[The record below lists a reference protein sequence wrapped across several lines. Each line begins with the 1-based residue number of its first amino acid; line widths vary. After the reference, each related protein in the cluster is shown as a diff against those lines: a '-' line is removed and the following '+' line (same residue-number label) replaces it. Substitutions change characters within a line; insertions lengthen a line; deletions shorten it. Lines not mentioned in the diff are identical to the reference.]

1 MMARPKNT
9 IANEIIFDVR
19 ALWERIKDMDSET
32 LGKYIRKAFN
42 DMQNGCVAED
52 TDEFIKEQY
61 NKSLAEMVRKQN
73 KQARKYQNRI
83 NRENKNNNQ
92 ETKISTNEDCFD
104 RPETDIVASTTIA
117 PADASDAGKS
127 NELAKSTKKAY
138 GQNKNVMLT
147 DEEGAHLR
155 ELYGEDLKMAIDILD
170 AYIENGG
177 KKAKKYKDHA
187 AVMRR
192 GNWVWN
198 KVQETRLAEKRLEN
212 ANRPANVK
220 SFKQADRDERTRFFM
235 DTSVVDRMI
244 ENESK
249 AI

>member
-19 ALWERIKDMDSET
+19 ALLERIKDMDSET
-32 LGKYIRKAFN
+32 LGKYIRKAFD

-61 NKSLAEMVRKQN
+61 NRSLAEMVRKQN
-73 KQARKYQNRI
+73 KQARKYQKRI
-83 NRENKNNNQ
+83 ARKNAENSNGVVSYIPETEMPEHSTDALDVAPESSKFNKSAKSNKN
-92 ETKISTNEDCFD
+92 
-104 RPETDIVASTTIA
+104 
-117 PADASDAGKS
+117 
-127 NELAKSTKKAY
+127 AY
-138 GQNKNVMLT
+138 GPNKNVMLT

-177 KKAKKYKDHA
+177 KKAKNYKDHA

-198 KVQETRLAEKRLEN
+198 KVIETKNNEARLEKTS
-212 ANRPANVK
+212 RPANLKDFK
-220 SFKQADRDERTRFFM
+220 SMREEEQKRRAFSSLYNTEAL
-235 DTSVVDRMI
+235 
-244 ENESK
+244 
-249 AI
+249 

>member
-52 TDEFIKEQY
+52 TDEFIKDQY
-61 NKSLAEMVRKQN
+61 NRSLAEMVRKQN
-73 KQARKYQNRI
+73 KQARKYKNRLA
-83 NRENKNNNQ
+83 REQGEETANGKKQVTTNNS
-92 ETKISTNEDCFD
+92 IALTNVDE
-104 RPETDIVASTTIA
+104 RKP
-117 PADASDAGKS
+117 
-127 NELAKSTKKAY
+127 Y
-138 GQNKNVMLT
+138 GTCQHVMLT
-147 DEEGAHLR
+147 AEEGRHLR
-155 ELYGEDLKMAIDILD
+155 EVYGPNLETAIDILD
-170 AYIENGG
+170 AYIENNG
-177 KKAKKYKDHA
+177 KAAKKYKNHA
-187 AVMRR
+187 AVLRK
-192 GNWVWN
+192 GNWVWH
-198 KVQETRLAEKRLEN
+198 KVQDMILQQARLDRAQCGM
-212 ANRPANVK
+212 K

>member
-9 IANEIIFDVR
+9 IANEIIFDVK
-19 ALWERIKDMDSET
+19 ALWQRIKDMDSET

-42 DMQNGCVAED
+42 DMQNGCIAED

-61 NKSLAEMVRKQN
+61 NRSLAEMVRKQN
-73 KQARKYQNRI
+73 KQARKYQNKI
-83 NRENKNNNQ
+83 NRKNNNNDQ
-92 ETKISTNEDCFD
+92 ETKISTNEDSSD
-104 RPETDIVASTTIA
+104 HPETDAFACTTNSPEVASKSGTIK
-117 PADASDAGKS
+117 SD
-127 NELAKSTKKAY
+127 KKAY

-147 DEEGAHLR
+147 DEEGLHLR

-177 KKAKKYKDHA
+177 KKAKQYKDHA

-198 KVQETRLAEKRLEN
+198 RVIETKNNEARLEKT
-212 ANRPANVK
+212 NRPANLKDFK
-220 SFKQADRDERTRFFM
+220 SMREEEQKRRAF
-235 DTSVVDRMI
+235 TSLYDKEVL
-244 ENESK
+244 
-249 AI
+249 

>member
-9 IANEIIFDVR
+9 IANEIIFDAR

-61 NKSLAEMVRKQN
+61 NRSLAEMVRKQN
-73 KQARKYQNRI
+73 KQARKYKNRLA
-83 NRENKNNNQ
+83 REQGEETANGNKQTTTNNA
-92 ETKISTNEDCFD
+92 
-104 RPETDIVASTTIA
+104 IVL
-117 PADASDAGKS
+117 PNVDERKP
-127 NELAKSTKKAY
+127 Y
-138 GQNKNVMLT
+138 GTCQHVMLT
-147 DEEGAHLR
+147 AEEGRHLR
-155 ELYGEDLKMAIDILD
+155 EVYGPNLETAIDILD
-170 AYIENGG
+170 AYIENNG
-177 KKAKKYKDHA
+177 KAAKKYKNHA
-187 AVMRR
+187 AVLRK
-192 GNWVWN
+192 GNWVWH
-198 KVQETRLAEKRLEN
+198 KVQDMILQQARLDRAQCGM
-212 ANRPANVK
+212 K

>member
-1 MMARPKNT
+1 
-9 IANEIIFDVR
+9 
-19 ALWERIKDMDSET
+19 
-32 LGKYIRKAFN
+32 
-42 DMQNGCVAED
+42 MQNLAAYIKGMSNEQIGEWFKKAVIDLCSGCLDPNTDPLVKESYDKSYAMMVKRQEINARYYKNHTAKNNDQETD
-52 TDEFIKEQY
+52 TDESTNVQP
-61 NKSLAEMVRKQN
+61 VDCDVHD
-73 KQARKYQNRI
+73 
-83 NRENKNNNQ
+83 NNQ
-92 ETKISTNEDCFD
+92 SEHRVLE
-104 RPETDIVASTTIA
+104 A
-117 PADASDAGKS
+117 ASDAQSVGTEDCKKLTKA
-127 NELAKSTKKAY
+127 NKKAY

-177 KKAKKYKDHA
+177 RKAKKYKDHA

-212 ANRPANVK
+212 ANKPSNIK
-220 SFKQADRDERTRFFM
+220 SFNQADRDERTRFFM
-235 DTSVVDRMI
+235 DTSVVDRII

>member
-61 NKSLAEMVRKQN
+61 NRSLAKMIKEQK
-73 KQARKYQNRI
+73 KQARKYQSRI
-83 NRENKNNNQ
+83 NRDNKNNDQ
-92 ETKISTNEDCFD
+92 ETNTNESTNEERCLDL
-104 RPETDIVASTTIA
+104 ETDCIDATTIA

-127 NELAKSTKKAY
+127 KELAKSTKKAY

-177 KKAKKYKDHA
+177 KKAKQYKDHA

-198 KVQETRLAEKRLEN
+198 RVIETKNNEARLEKTS
-212 ANRPANVK
+212 RPANLKDFK
-220 SFKQADRDERTRFFM
+220 SMREEEQKRRAFSSLYNTEAL
-235 DTSVVDRMI
+235 
-244 ENESK
+244 
-249 AI
+249 

>member
-9 IANEIIFDVR
+9 IANEIIFDVK

-61 NKSLAEMVRKQN
+61 NRSLAEMVRKQN
-73 KQARKYQNRI
+73 KQARKYKNRLA
-83 NRENKNNNQ
+83 REQGKETANEKKQAITNNA
-92 ETKISTNEDCFD
+92 
-104 RPETDIVASTTIA
+104 IVL
-117 PADASDAGKS
+117 PNVDERKP
-127 NELAKSTKKAY
+127 Y
-138 GQNKNVMLT
+138 GTCQHVMLT
-147 DEEGAHLR
+147 AEEGRHLR
-155 ELYGEDLKMAIDILD
+155 EVYGPNLETAIDILD
-170 AYIENGG
+170 AYIENDG
-177 KKAKKYKDHA
+177 KAAKKYKNHA
-187 AVMRR
+187 AVLRK
-192 GNWVWN
+192 GNWVWH
-198 KVQETRLAEKRLEN
+198 KVQDMILQQARLDRAHSGM
-212 ANRPANVK
+212 K

>member
-61 NKSLAEMVRKQN
+61 NRSLAEMVRKQN
-73 KQARKYQNRI
+73 KQARKYNNRLA
-83 NRENKNNNQ
+83 REQGEETTNGKKQATTNNA
-92 ETKISTNEDCFD
+92 IVLTNVDE
-104 RPETDIVASTTIA
+104 RKP
-117 PADASDAGKS
+117 
-127 NELAKSTKKAY
+127 Y
-138 GQNKNVMLT
+138 GTCQHVMLT
-147 DEEGAHLR
+147 AEEGRHLR
-155 ELYGEDLKMAIDILD
+155 EVYGPNLETAIDILD
-170 AYIENGG
+170 AYIENNG
-177 KKAKKYKDHA
+177 KAAKKYKNHA
-187 AVMRR
+187 AVLRK
-192 GNWVWN
+192 GNWVWH
-198 KVQETRLAEKRLEN
+198 KVQDMILQQARLDRAQCGM
-212 ANRPANVK
+212 K

>member
-61 NKSLAEMVRKQN
+61 NRSLAEMVRKQN
-73 KQARKYQNRI
+73 KQARKYKNRLA
-83 NRENKNNNQ
+83 REQGEENANGNKQATTNN
-92 ETKISTNEDCFD
+92 
-104 RPETDIVASTTIA
+104 AIA
-117 PADASDAGKS
+117 LPNVDERKP
-127 NELAKSTKKAY
+127 Y
-138 GQNKNVMLT
+138 GTCQHVMLT
-147 DEEGAHLR
+147 AEEGRHLR
-155 ELYGEDLKMAIDILD
+155 EVYGPNLETAIDILD
-170 AYIENGG
+170 AYIENNG
-177 KKAKKYKDHA
+177 KAAKKYKNHA
-187 AVMRR
+187 AVLRK
-192 GNWVWN
+192 GNWVWH
-198 KVQETRLAEKRLEN
+198 KVQDMILQQARLDRAQCGM
-212 ANRPANVK
+212 K
-220 SFKQADRDERTRFFM
+220 SFKQADRDERTRFFT

>member
-73 KQARKYQNRI
+73 KQARKYI
-83 NRENKNNNQ
+83 NRLAREQGEEIANGKKQAITNNA
-92 ETKISTNEDCFD
+92 
-104 RPETDIVASTTIA
+104 IVL
-117 PADASDAGKS
+117 PNVDERKP
-127 NELAKSTKKAY
+127 Y
-138 GQNKNVMLT
+138 GTCQHVMLT
-147 DEEGAHLR
+147 AEEGRHLR
-155 ELYGEDLKMAIDILD
+155 EVYGPNLETAIDILD
-170 AYIENGG
+170 AYIENNG
-177 KKAKKYKDHA
+177 KAAKKYKNHA
-187 AVMRR
+187 AVLRK
-192 GNWVWN
+192 GNWVWH
-198 KVQETRLAEKRLEN
+198 KVQDMILQQARLDRAQCGM
-212 ANRPANVK
+212 K
-220 SFKQADRDERTRFFM
+220 SFKQADRDERTRFFT

>member
-52 TDEFIKEQY
+52 TDEFIKDQY
-61 NKSLAEMVRKQN
+61 NRSLAEMVRKQN
-73 KQARKYQNRI
+73 KQARKYKNRLA
-83 NRENKNNNQ
+83 REQGEETANGKKQVTTNN
-92 ETKISTNEDCFD
+92 SLALTNVDE
-104 RPETDIVASTTIA
+104 RKP
-117 PADASDAGKS
+117 
-127 NELAKSTKKAY
+127 Y
-138 GQNKNVMLT
+138 GTCQHVMLT
-147 DEEGAHLR
+147 AEEGRHLR
-155 ELYGEDLKMAIDILD
+155 EVYGPNLETAIDILD
-170 AYIENGG
+170 AYIENNG
-177 KKAKKYKDHA
+177 KAAKKYKNHA
-187 AVMRR
+187 AVLRK
-192 GNWVWN
+192 GNWVWH
-198 KVQETRLAEKRLEN
+198 KVQDMILQQARLDRAQCGM
-212 ANRPANVK
+212 K

>member
-73 KQARKYQNRI
+73 KQARKYI
-83 NRENKNNNQ
+83 NRLAREQGEEIANGKKQAITNNA
-92 ETKISTNEDCFD
+92 
-104 RPETDIVASTTIA
+104 IVL
-117 PADASDAGKS
+117 PNVDERKP
-127 NELAKSTKKAY
+127 Y
-138 GQNKNVMLT
+138 GTCQHVMLT
-147 DEEGAHLR
+147 AEEGRHLR
-155 ELYGEDLKMAIDILD
+155 EVYGPNLETAIDILD
-170 AYIENGG
+170 AYIENNG
-177 KKAKKYKDHA
+177 KAAKKYKNHA
-187 AVMRR
+187 AVLRK
-192 GNWVWN
+192 GNWVWH
-198 KVQETRLAEKRLEN
+198 KVQDMILQQARLDRAQCGM
-212 ANRPANVK
+212 K

>member
-61 NKSLAEMVRKQN
+61 NRSLAEMVRKQN
-73 KQARKYQNRI
+73 KQARKYKNRLA
-83 NRENKNNNQ
+83 REQGEETTNGKKQATNNA
-92 ETKISTNEDCFD
+92 
-104 RPETDIVASTTIA
+104 IVL
-117 PADASDAGKS
+117 PNVD
-127 NELAKSTKKAY
+127 EKKPY
-138 GQNKNVMLT
+138 GTCQHVMLT
-147 DEEGAHLR
+147 AEEGRHLR
-155 ELYGEDLKMAIDILD
+155 EVYGPNLETAIDILD
-170 AYIENGG
+170 AYIENNG
-177 KKAKKYKDHA
+177 KAAKKYKNHA
-187 AVMRR
+187 AVLRK
-192 GNWVWN
+192 GNWVWH
-198 KVQETRLAEKRLEN
+198 KVQDMILQQARLDRAQCGM
-212 ANRPANVK
+212 K

>member
-61 NKSLAEMVRKQN
+61 NRSLAEMVRKQN
-73 KQARKYQNRI
+73 KQARKYKNRLA
-83 NRENKNNNQ
+83 REQGEETANGKKQEITNNA
-92 ETKISTNEDCFD
+92 
-104 RPETDIVASTTIA
+104 IVL
-117 PADASDAGKS
+117 PNVDERKP
-127 NELAKSTKKAY
+127 Y
-138 GQNKNVMLT
+138 GTCQHVMLT
-147 DEEGAHLR
+147 AEEGRHLR
-155 ELYGEDLKMAIDILD
+155 EVYGPNLETAIDILD
-170 AYIENGG
+170 AYIENNG
-177 KKAKKYKDHA
+177 KAAKKYKNHA
-187 AVMRR
+187 AVLRK
-192 GNWVWN
+192 GNWVWH
-198 KVQETRLAEKRLEN
+198 KVQDMILQQARLDRAQYGM
-212 ANRPANVK
+212 K

>member
-61 NKSLAEMVRKQN
+61 NRSLAEMVRKQN

-177 KKAKKYKDHA
+177 KKAKQYKDHA

-198 KVQETRLAEKRLEN
+198 RVIETKNNEARLEKT
-212 ANRPANVK
+212 NRPANLKDFK
-220 SFKQADRDERTRFFM
+220 SMREEEQKRRAFSSLYNTE
-235 DTSVVDRMI
+235 VL
-244 ENESK
+244 
-249 AI
+249 

>member
-19 ALWERIKDMDSET
+19 ALWERIKDMDCET

-42 DMQNGCVAED
+42 DLQNGCVAED

-61 NKSLAEMVRKQN
+61 KKSLSEMIKEQK

-83 NRENKNNNQ
+83 NRENKNND
-92 ETKISTNEDCFD
+92 ISTNEDCSNH
-104 RPETDIVASTTIA
+104 PETDAYASTTNL
-117 PADASDAGKS
+117 PEVASKS
-127 NELAKSTKKAY
+127 GTIKSDKKAY

-147 DEEGAHLR
+147 DEEGTHLR

-177 KKAKKYKDHA
+177 KKAKRYKDHA

-198 KVQETRLAEKRLEN
+198 RVIETKNNEARLEKT
-212 ANRPANVK
+212 NRPANLKDFK
-220 SFKQADRDERTRFFM
+220 SMREEEQKRRAF
-235 DTSVVDRMI
+235 TSLYDKEVL
-244 ENESK
+244 
-249 AI
+249 

>member
-61 NKSLAEMVRKQN
+61 NRSLAEMVRKQN
-73 KQARKYQNRI
+73 KQARKYKNRLA
-83 NRENKNNNQ
+83 REQGEETANGNKQATTNN
-92 ETKISTNEDCFD
+92 
-104 RPETDIVASTTIA
+104 AIA
-117 PADASDAGKS
+117 LPNVDERKP
-127 NELAKSTKKAY
+127 Y
-138 GQNKNVMLT
+138 GTCQHVMLT
-147 DEEGAHLR
+147 AEEGRHLR
-155 ELYGEDLKMAIDILD
+155 EVYGPNLETAIDILD
-170 AYIENGG
+170 AYIENNG
-177 KKAKKYKDHA
+177 KAAKKYKNHA
-187 AVMRR
+187 AVLRK
-192 GNWVWN
+192 GNWVWH
-198 KVQETRLAEKRLEN
+198 KVQDMILQQARLDRAQCGM
-212 ANRPANVK
+212 K

>member
-61 NKSLAEMVRKQN
+61 NRSFAEMVRKQN
-73 KQARKYQNRI
+73 KQARKYKNRI
-83 NRENKNNNQ
+83 ARKQGEETANSKKQEITNNA
-92 ETKISTNEDCFD
+92 IVLTNVDE
-104 RPETDIVASTTIA
+104 RKP
-117 PADASDAGKS
+117 
-127 NELAKSTKKAY
+127 Y
-138 GQNKNVMLT
+138 GTCQHVMLT
-147 DEEGAHLR
+147 AEEGRHLR
-155 ELYGEDLKMAIDILD
+155 EVYGPNLETAIDILD
-170 AYIENGG
+170 AYIENNG
-177 KKAKKYKDHA
+177 KAAKKYKNHA
-187 AVMRR
+187 AVLRK
-192 GNWVWN
+192 GNWVWH
-198 KVQETRLAEKRLEN
+198 KVQDMILQQARLDRAQCGM
-212 ANRPANVK
+212 K

-244 ENESK
+244 DNESK

>member
-61 NKSLAEMVRKQN
+61 NRSLAEMVRKQN
-73 KQARKYQNRI
+73 KQARKYKNRLA
-83 NRENKNNNQ
+83 REQ
-92 ETKISTNEDCFD
+92 GEETKISTNEDCFD

-127 NELAKSTKKAY
+127 NELVKSTKKAY

-177 KKAKKYKDHA
+177 KKAKQYKDHA

-198 KVQETRLAEKRLEN
+198 RVIETKNNEARLEKT
-212 ANRPANVK
+212 NRPANLKDFK
-220 SFKQADRDERTRFFM
+220 SMREEEQKRRALSSLYNTE
-235 DTSVVDRMI
+235 
-244 ENESK
+244 
-249 AI
+249 AL

>member
-61 NKSLAEMVRKQN
+61 NRSLAEMVRKQN
-73 KQARKYQNRI
+73 KQARKYKNRLA
-83 NRENKNNNQ
+83 REQGEETANGKKQ
-92 ETKISTNEDCFD
+92 ETTNNA
-104 RPETDIVASTTIA
+104 IV
-117 PADASDAGKS
+117 
-127 NELAKSTKKAY
+127 LANVDERKPY
-138 GQNKNVMLT
+138 GTCQHVMLT
-147 DEEGAHLR
+147 AEEGRHLR
-155 ELYGEDLKMAIDILD
+155 EVYGPNLETAIDILD
-170 AYIENGG
+170 AYIENNG
-177 KKAKKYKDHA
+177 KAAKKYKNHA
-187 AVMRR
+187 AVLRK
-192 GNWVWN
+192 GNWVWH
-198 KVQETRLAEKRLEN
+198 KVQDMILQQARLDRAQCGM
-212 ANRPANVK
+212 K

>member
-61 NKSLAEMVRKQN
+61 NRSLAEMVRKQN
-73 KQARKYQNRI
+73 KQARKYKNRLA
-83 NRENKNNNQ
+83 REQGEETANGNKQATTNN
-92 ETKISTNEDCFD
+92 
-104 RPETDIVASTTIA
+104 AIA
-117 PADASDAGKS
+117 LPNVDERKH
-127 NELAKSTKKAY
+127 Y
-138 GQNKNVMLT
+138 GTCQHVMLT
-147 DEEGAHLR
+147 AEEGRHLR
-155 ELYGEDLKMAIDILD
+155 EVYGPNLETAIDILD
-170 AYIENGG
+170 AYIENNG
-177 KKAKKYKDHA
+177 KAAKKYKNHA
-187 AVMRR
+187 AVLRK
-192 GNWVWN
+192 GNWVWH
-198 KVQETRLAEKRLEN
+198 KVQDMILQQARLDRAQCGM
-212 ANRPANVK
+212 K

>member
-61 NKSLAEMVRKQN
+61 NRSLAEMVRKQN
-73 KQARKYQNRI
+73 KQARKYKNRLA
-83 NRENKNNNQ
+83 REQGEETANGNKQ
-92 ETKISTNEDCFD
+92 ATTKNAIVLTN
-104 RPETDIVASTTIA
+104 TDERK
-117 PADASDAGKS
+117 P
-127 NELAKSTKKAY
+127 Y
-138 GQNKNVMLT
+138 GTCQHVMLT
-147 DEEGAHLR
+147 AEEGRHLR
-155 ELYGEDLKMAIDILD
+155 EVYGPNLETAIDILD
-170 AYIENGG
+170 AYIENNG
-177 KKAKKYKDHA
+177 KAAKKYKNHA
-187 AVMRR
+187 AVLRK
-192 GNWVWN
+192 GNWVWH
-198 KVQETRLAEKRLEN
+198 KVQDMILQQARLDRAQCGM
-212 ANRPANVK
+212 K

>member
-19 ALWERIKDMDSET
+19 ALWERIKYMDSET

-61 NKSLAEMVRKQN
+61 NRSLAEMVRKQN
-73 KQARKYQNRI
+73 KQARKYKNRLA
-83 NRENKNNNQ
+83 REQGEETANGKKQATTNNA
-92 ETKISTNEDCFD
+92 
-104 RPETDIVASTTIA
+104 IVL
-117 PADASDAGKS
+117 PNVDERKP
-127 NELAKSTKKAY
+127 Y
-138 GQNKNVMLT
+138 GTCQHVMLT
-147 DEEGAHLR
+147 AEEGRHLR
-155 ELYGEDLKMAIDILD
+155 EVYGPNLETAIDILD
-170 AYIENGG
+170 AYIENNG
-177 KKAKKYKDHA
+177 KAAKKYKNHA
-187 AVMRR
+187 AVLRK
-192 GNWVWN
+192 GNWVWH
-198 KVQETRLAEKRLEN
+198 KVQDMILQQARLDRAQCGM
-212 ANRPANVK
+212 K

-235 DTSVVDRMI
+235 DTSVVDRII

>member
-61 NKSLAEMVRKQN
+61 NRSLAEMVRKQN
-73 KQARKYQNRI
+73 KQARKYKNRLA
-83 NRENKNNNQ
+83 REQGEETTNGKKQATTNNA
-92 ETKISTNEDCFD
+92 
-104 RPETDIVASTTIA
+104 IVL
-117 PADASDAGKS
+117 PNVDERKP
-127 NELAKSTKKAY
+127 Y
-138 GQNKNVMLT
+138 GTCQHVMLT
-147 DEEGAHLR
+147 AEEGRHLR
-155 ELYGEDLKMAIDILD
+155 EVYGPNLETAINILD
-170 AYIENGG
+170 AYIENNG
-177 KKAKKYKDHA
+177 KAAKKYKNHA
-187 AVMRR
+187 AVLRK
-192 GNWVWN
+192 GNWVWH
-198 KVQETRLAEKRLEN
+198 KVQDMILQQARLDRAQCGM
-212 ANRPANVK
+212 K

>member
-61 NKSLAEMVRKQN
+61 NRSLAEMVRKQN
-73 KQARKYQNRI
+73 KQARKYKNRLA
-83 NRENKNNNQ
+83 REQGEETANGKKQEITNNA
-92 ETKISTNEDCFD
+92 
-104 RPETDIVASTTIA
+104 IV
-117 PADASDAGKS
+117 
-127 NELAKSTKKAY
+127 LANVDERKPY
-138 GQNKNVMLT
+138 GTCQHVMLT
-147 DEEGAHLR
+147 AEEGRHLR
-155 ELYGEDLKMAIDILD
+155 EVYGPNLETAIDILD
-170 AYIENGG
+170 AYIENNG
-177 KKAKKYKDHA
+177 KAAKKYKNHA
-187 AVMRR
+187 AVLRK
-192 GNWVWN
+192 GNWVWH
-198 KVQETRLAEKRLEN
+198 KVQDMILQQARLDRAQCGM
-212 ANRPANVK
+212 K

>member
-32 LGKYIRKAFN
+32 LGKYIRKAFD
-42 DMQNGCVAED
+42 DMQNGCIAED

-61 NKSLAEMVRKQN
+61 NRSLAEMVRKQN
-73 KQARKYQNRI
+73 KQARKYQNRLARKQNEKTAKEENNTI
-83 NRENKNNNQ
+83 VLANVDERKPYGTCQHVMLTAEEGRHLRE
-92 ETKISTNEDCFD
+92 
-104 RPETDIVASTTIA
+104 V
-117 PADASDAGKS
+117 
-127 NELAKSTKKAY
+127 Y
-138 GQNKNVMLT
+138 GQNLET
-147 DEEGAHLR
+147 
-155 ELYGEDLKMAIDILD
+155 AIDILD
-170 AYIENGG
+170 AYIENNG
-177 KKAKKYKDHA
+177 KAAKKYKNHA
-187 AVMRR
+187 AVLRK
-192 GNWVWN
+192 GNWVWH
-198 KVQETRLAEKRLEN
+198 KVQEMILQQARLDRAQGGM
-212 ANRPANVK
+212 K